1 MQDKNK
7 SAKPVNKIRYGA
19 VSVSI
24 WRDIY
29 RNARGEEFEVHSV
42 VLDRTYKD
50 RDGDWKHTN
59 SLKETDVPKAIAA
72 LEDAF
77 RYLCKKGKEEE
88 DTGAQE
94 GTDTLEVSEESVK

>member
-7 SAKPVNKIRYGA
+7 SAKPVSKIRYGA

-29 RNARGEEFEVHSV
+29 RNARGQDFEVHSI

-50 RDGDWKHTN
+50 RDGTWKHTSN
-59 SLKETDVPKAIAA
+59 LKETDVPKAIAA

-77 RYLCKKGKEEE
+77 RYLCKKG
-88 DTGAQE
+88 QE
-94 GTDTLEVSEESVK
+94 GEGAEDEDAAEPVEVTEERIK